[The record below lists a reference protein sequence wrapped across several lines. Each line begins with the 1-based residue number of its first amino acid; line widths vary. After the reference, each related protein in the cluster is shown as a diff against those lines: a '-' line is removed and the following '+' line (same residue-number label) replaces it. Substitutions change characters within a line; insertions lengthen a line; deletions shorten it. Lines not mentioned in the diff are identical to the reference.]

1 MRLLPLA
8 SALLLAFVSTA
19 PLAQSRIET
28 RLTPEQMQATGL
40 SRLTA
45 AELAELNRI
54 LDGEAREAERVVET
68 RVREA
73 KRAPEVATSSILPG
87 PFNGWAPGV
96 TLTLA
101 NGEKWRVTEGTL
113 VVTPGRRSDVPVKVA
128 PGFLGA
134 WYLKA
139 EGEVPQAKVKRID

>member
-1 MRLLPLA
+1 MRPLPIA
-8 SALLLAFVSTA
+8 VALLLAFASSA
-19 PLAQSRIET
+19 ACAQSRIQD
-28 RLTPEQMQATGL
+28 RLTPEQMQSTGL
-40 SRLTA
+40 ARLSA
-45 AELAELNRI
+45 VELAELNRV
-54 LDGEAREAERVVET
+54 LEGEAQETERVVET

-73 KRAPEVATSSILPG
+73 KRAPEIATSSTIPG
-87 PFNGWAPGV
+87 PFNGWAPGM

-101 NGEKWRVTEGTL
+101 NGQQWRVTEGTL
-113 VVTPGRRSDVPVKVA
+113 VVTRGRRSDVAVTVS

>member
-8 SALLLAFVSTA
+8 TALLLGLASTA
-19 PLAQSRIET
+19 SVAQSRIES

-40 SRLTA
+40 SKLTT
-45 AELAELNRI
+45 AELDELNRV
-54 LDGEAREAERVVET
+54 LNGEAREAERVVET

-73 KRAPEVATSSILPG
+73 KRAPDVATSSTIPG
-87 PFNGWAPGV
+87 PFNGWAPGS

-113 VVTPGRRSDVPVKVA
+113 VVTRGKRSDVPVTVS

-139 EGEVPQAKVKRID
+139 QGEVPQAKVKRVD

>member
-1 MRLLPLA
+1 MRVLPLA
-8 SALLLAFVSTA
+8 AAVLLAVVSTGA
-19 PLAQSRIET
+19 CAQNRIED
-28 RLTPEQMQATGL
+28 RLTQAQMQATGL
-40 SRLTA
+40 ARLTA
-45 AELAELNRI
+45 AELAELNRV
-54 LDGEAREAERVVET
+54 LEGESRETERIVEN

-73 KRAPEVATSSILPG
+73 KGAPEVATSSTIPG
-87 PFNGWAPGV
+87 PFNGWAPGM

-101 NGEKWRVTEGTL
+101 NGEQWRVIEGTL
-113 VVTPGRRSDVPVKVA
+113 VVTRGKRSDVPVRVS

>member
-8 SALLLAFVSTA
+8 AAVLLAVVSTGA
-19 PLAQSRIET
+19 CAQNRIED
-28 RLTPEQMQATGL
+28 RLTQAQMQATGL
-40 SRLTA
+40 ARLTA
-45 AELAELNRI
+45 AELSELNRV
-54 LDGEAREAERVVET
+54 LEGESRETERIVET

-73 KRAPEVATSSILPG
+73 KRAPEMATSSTIPG
-87 PFNGWAPGV
+87 PFNGWAPGM

-101 NGEKWRVTEGTL
+101 NGEQWRVTKGTL
-113 VVTPGRRSDVPVKVA
+113 VVTRGKRSDVSVRVS

-134 WYLKA
+134 WYLTA